1 MALESG
7 GDRFSPFIH
16 SATVDNTAYTLL
28 RSNALPAVRHCVYAD
43 HVSRNA
49 CDLEVSSYHFG
60 ELTTSCIMAMDST
73 F

>member
-28 RSNALPAVRHCVYAD
+28 RSNALPAVRHCVNAN
-43 HVSRNA
+43 HVGRNA
-49 CDLEVSSYHFG
+49 CDLEVSTCHFG
-60 ELTTSCIMAMDST
+60 GMTT
-73 F
+73 